1 MSFFFLCLLAG
12 HRYASQ
18 PIEEGECDDSSC
30 YIYIYIVGLVVL
42 LRNVG
47 YWNGSIKSNLPRI
60 GSFDLIEP
68 CQYHMQ
74 SHAFITIFLA

>member
-1 MSFFFLCLLAG
+1 MHHSRLKKVNVMI
-12 HRYASQ
+12 H
-18 PIEEGECDDSSC
+18 PVI
-30 YIYIYIVGLVVL
+30 YIYIYIVGLVL

-47 YWNGSIKSNLPRI
+47 CWNGSIKSNLSRI

-74 SHAFITIFLA
+74 LHAFITIFLA